1 MRNLFYLLLIFGFAS
16 CGVSSVVVNVQRPAD
31 ISVPQ
36 NIQKV
41 IVANRSTPGKGN
53 VANNIIEGLVT
64 GEGIGSDKKGSEYCM
79 MGLTEMLSGSE
90 RYELKNAGEISLK
103 GTGTSTFPPLLKWEK
118 VNSICDSYGAD
129 ALIVLAT
136 FDSDSRIFEWRSV
149 VRTKKIKGVKVC
161 RQANEN
167 WVEEF
172 DEREDPKG
180 RKYYWLTG
188 KFVNYDKGDD
198 TDERALE
205 NHYISVVPVQYD
217 VTAHHA
223 ISKLNNIL

>member
-1 MRNLFYLLLIFGFAS
+1 MET
-16 CGVSSVVVNVQRPAD
+16 
-31 ISVPQ
+31 
-36 NIQKV
+36 
-41 IVANRSTPGKGN
+41 TPDTIAKG
-53 VANNIIEGLVT
+53 I
-64 GEGIGSDKKGSEYCM
+64 
-79 MGLTEMLSGSE
+79 
-90 RYELKNAGEISLK
+90 
-103 GTGTSTFPPLLKWEK
+103 
-118 VNSICDSYGAD
+118 
-129 ALIVLAT
+129 
-136 FDSDSRIFEWRSV
+136 RSV
-149 VRTKKIKGVKVC
+149 KK
-161 RQANEN
+161 E
-167 WVEEF
+167 EEF